1 MDSRPGP
8 VRHCRSCRSC
18 VSHVYAFSKKKI
30 TWRDVVYCTGKRTS
44 RKVAKKEL
52 FCRHPEMLSEIVVFG
67 LIEC

>member
-8 VRHCRSCRSC
+8 VRHCRSC
-18 VSHVYAFSKKKI
+18 VSYVYVFSEKKI

-44 RKVAKKEL
+44 RKLAEKEV

-67 LIEC
+67 SWQPC